1 MTRKSALIYVIGFF
15 CSYATVLFSAM
26 TESISLI
33 IIALSV
39 FGVYIIITIYIFRK
53 YGSRVYNDSHTG
65 RVFVI
70 DLSKQLGT

>member
-53 YGSRVYNDSHTG
+53 YGARVYNNAHPHG
-65 RVFVI
+65 VFVI
-70 DLSKQLGT
+70 DLSKQLGS